1 MSVEENR
8 TTHPDCCMCP
18 HLGLR
23 EDKETAI
30 SYPAEMNCCYHAR
43 PVAYVSFDHQRR
55 YCLTEHYSEC
65 SVLKQKKLVSL
76 PKKYRGAGPE
86 SPKPSVGLPLLAFTI
101 VMLAGLIVS
110 ILLGVIRLPGYEGM
124 ALFPTSNPI
133 PTIFYPTRTP
143 LPPTATRTPTM
154 VLPTRTRMVFTP
166 TEIAPHFLDTPIGSV
181 PQLIIHRALPGE
193 SFEQLATQYKTS
205 IAAIKAVNFNLP
217 DRLFENYA
225 LVIPLN
231 TTRVTGL
238 PKFST
243 HEVIVD
249 GISIEEQAQLL
260 QVDSRTLRE
269 FNQLPAGYIL
279 TIGEWLLIP
288 NK

>member
-1 MSVEENR
+1 
-8 TTHPDCCMCP
+8 MCP
-18 HLGLR
+18 HLGVR

-30 SYPAEMNCCYHAR
+30 SYPAELNCCYHAR
-43 PVAYVSFDHQRR
+43 PVSYVSFDHQHR
-55 YCLTEHYSEC
+55 YCLTENYAQC
-65 SVLKQKKLVSL
+65 SVYKQEKLSPL
-76 PKKYRGAGPE
+76 PRKYRGSGPV
-86 SPKPSVGLPLLAFTI
+86 SPKPSFGLPLLAFTVVI
-101 VMLAGLIVS
+101 VLGFIAS
-110 ILLGVIRLPGYEGM
+110 ILLGLIRLPGLEAM
-124 ALFPTSNPI
+124 ALFPTSTPI
-133 PTIFYPTRTP
+133 PTIFVPTRTQ
-143 LPPTATRTPTM
+143 LPPTGTRTPTRM
-154 VLPTRTRMVFTP
+154 LPTRTRVVLTP
-166 TEIAPHFLDTPIGSV
+166 TEIAPHFLDTPIGSL

-193 SFEQLATQYKTS
+193 SFEQLAAQYKTS
-205 IAAIKAVNFNLP
+205 IAAIKAVNYNLP
-217 DRLFENYA
+217 ARLWENYV

-231 TTRVTGL
+231 TNKVTGL